1 MKSIAF
7 LNNNNKQTE
16 IKNFKYNNIYHCPKD
31 NEILVNKSE
40 KKTCTGSVW
49 WKLQNDDER
58 NQRWNKRLDRYIM
71 FMDWK
76 AQYDKSVS
84 ST

>member
-16 IKNFKYNNIYHCPKD
+16 IKNFKYNNTYHCPKD

-40 KKTCTGSVW
+40 KKNMYRISMMKIT
-49 WKLQNDDER
+49 K
-58 NQRWNKRLDRYIM
+58 
-71 FMDWK
+71 
-76 AQYDKSVS
+76 
-84 ST
+84 